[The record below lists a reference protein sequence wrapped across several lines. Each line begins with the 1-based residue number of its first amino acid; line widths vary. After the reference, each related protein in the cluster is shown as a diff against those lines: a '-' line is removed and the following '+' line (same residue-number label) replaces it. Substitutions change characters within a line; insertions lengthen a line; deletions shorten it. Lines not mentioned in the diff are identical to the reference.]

1 MRSLDLL
8 NTKKIA
14 WMENGD
20 RWVQLNIPKIIMGGL
35 IGCTQKTLAK
45 LSNIH
50 KRKIRELLEINNL
63 ETKAEYDKTI
73 KVLNKDQ
80 GNIVNTNLWKPLF
93 RTINMVRHANA
104 LRVRFNYVIDIYF
117 AWNHKETS
125 PLITALVEWLVLM

>member
-1 MRSLDLL
+1 MEKQKNVRSLDLL

-63 ETKAEYDKTI
+63 ETKAEYGKTI
-73 KVLNKDQ
+73 
-80 GNIVNTNLWKPLF
+80 
-93 RTINMVRHANA
+93 
-104 LRVRFNYVIDIYF
+104 
-117 AWNHKETS
+117 S
-125 PLITALVEWLVLM
+125 VE